1 MKESFTISTVIL
13 ATPEAVYKVWLNSR
27 LHSMMTGGEAKV
39 SAEKGKTFIAWDGY
53 ISGKNIELLPHSKI
67 VQSWR
72 TTEFDDEDE
81 DSRVEIILES
91 VAEGCK
97 ITLIHTNIPEGHTQ
111 YKKGWEDFYFTP
123 MKEYFGGE
131 KG

>member
-1 MKESFTISTVIL
+1 MKESFTISTLIA
-13 ATPEAVYKVWLNSR
+13 ATPVAVYKAWLNSR
-27 LHSMMTGGEAKV
+27 KHSAMTGGEAKV
-39 SAEKGKTFIAWDGY
+39 SALKGKTFTTWDGY
-53 ISGKNIELLPHSKI
+53 ISGKNIELVPHSQI

-81 DSRVEIILES
+81 DSHVEIILEP

-97 ITLIHTNIPEGHTQ
+97 ISLIHTNIPEGQTQ

-123 MKEYFGGE
+123 MREYFTGE
-131 KG
+131 RG